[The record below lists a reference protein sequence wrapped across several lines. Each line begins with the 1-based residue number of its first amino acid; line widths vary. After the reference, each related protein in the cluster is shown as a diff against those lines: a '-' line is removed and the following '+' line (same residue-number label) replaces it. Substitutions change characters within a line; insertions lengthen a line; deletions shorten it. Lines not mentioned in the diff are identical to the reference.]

1 MNQVDLDGVG
11 PPLIREEI
19 EKVIVALRDT
29 QSEGVYELPAEM
41 IKRLGEKAKEE
52 LIMSANLHDRRMD
65 KRFYGSGDGSTA
77 EKTNATECS
86 NHRSDRTLS

>member
-1 MNQVDLDGVG
+1 MNQVDLDGDG

-41 IKRLGEKAKEE
+41 IKHLG
-52 LIMSANLHDRRMD
+52 
-65 KRFYGSGDGSTA
+65 
-77 EKTNATECS
+77 
-86 NHRSDRTLS
+86 